1 MYLTCP
7 SKSLEL
13 RRRWSKKRGCQISPS
28 FGSCSRRWYHIRFFM
43 DPMTLPIC
51 PESGC
56 KILCQWSGK
65 IVNAPTRKGWIFRS
79 SRKHCINKLAFFSS
93 LNQGISPKG
102 DYRNKIPLVFF
113 MPPLRN
119 IRHCKI
125 NCGMC
130 LLGINKCRKNV
141 KVSPDTEIGA
151 TGWCSY
157 LWSMKRNI
165 MVCKGST
172 LNGDRGYQ
180 IFTMDFNRYL

>member
-1 MYLTCP
+1 
-7 SKSLEL
+7 
-13 RRRWSKKRGCQISPS
+13 
-28 FGSCSRRWYHIRFFM
+28 M
-43 DPMTLPIC
+43 DPMTLLRC
-51 PESGC
+51 PDNSP
-56 KILCQWSGK
+56 KIQCQWSGK
-65 IVNAPTRKGWIFRS
+65 IVYAPTRKGKIFRS
-79 SRKHCINKLAFFSS
+79 SRKHFIKKLAFFSS

-130 LLGINKCRKNV
+130 LLGINKYRKNV

-157 LWSMKRNI
+157 LWSMKQNI